1 MAPMLLPAL
10 VTSFCLSHAS
20 MAALS
25 LSMARHHQQL
35 NGHRPSTR
43 RARLLRVSGWLLL
56 ALALTPATLSYG
68 PGIGAVAWLGS
79 LSAAAWLQVLLL
91 SYKVRWTAWLAGI
104 SGLGGAAALAGLC
117 VASVA

>member
-10 VTSFCLSHAS
+10 VASFGLGHAG

-25 LSMARHHQQL
+25 LGMARHYQQL
-35 NGHRPSTR
+35 KGYRPSAART
-43 RARLLRVSGWLLL
+43 RLLRVSGWLML
-56 ALALTPATLSYG
+56 ALALVPTTQSYG
-68 PGIGAVAWLGS
+68 PGIGTVAWLGS

-104 SGLGGAAALAGLC
+104 SGLGGAAGLAGLC
-117 VASVA
+117 VASLA